1 MLSNHGI
8 SPTEP
13 SFIRLHFSE
22 SPGEIYCEI
31 TNSYHPKSMADKSG
45 SGIGLEQVR
54 KRLEL
59 TYPGH
64 YDWKQGVSEN
74 MKEYKSVLIIKI

>member
-1 MLSNHGI
+1 
-8 SPTEP
+8 
-13 SFIRLHFSE
+13 
-22 SPGEIYCEI
+22 
-31 TNSYHPKSMADKSG
+31 MADKSG

-64 YDWKQGVSEN
+64 YGWQQEVSED
-74 MKEYKSVLIIKI
+74 MKEYKSILIIKI